1 MKLLQINLLSVGL
14 VSAKQY
20 AYYNGVISDE
30 RYSNFTTPAGGT
42 PTLKVADKRCY
53 QGSGGTKWI
62 AQVGPN
68 LTLEEC
74 ASLCRATSEC

>member
-1 MKLLQINLLSVGL
+1 MKFVQINLLSVGL

-53 QGSGGTKWI
+53 
-62 AQVGPN
+62 
-68 LTLEEC
+68 
-74 ASLCRATSEC
+74 